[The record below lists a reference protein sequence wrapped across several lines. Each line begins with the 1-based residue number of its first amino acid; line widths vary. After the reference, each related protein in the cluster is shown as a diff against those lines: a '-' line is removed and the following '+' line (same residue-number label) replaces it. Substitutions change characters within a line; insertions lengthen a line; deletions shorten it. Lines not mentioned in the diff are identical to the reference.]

1 MISVILYGR
10 NDSHGYNLHKRA
22 AISLNCIAEVLRDPC
37 DEILFVDYNT
47 PNDLPTFIE
56 AIYDTLTPRVKSL
69 LRVFRV
75 RPELHARMVERTHL
89 FALEPHSRN
98 IGIRRSNPQNRW
110 VLFTNTDMVFVP
122 RGDSSSLG
130 DVVRELAGG
139 QYILPRF
146 ELPEPLWEAFARSD
160 PQAIMRACEDL
171 GRKLH
176 LNEIAIAHPYM
187 RFDSPGDFQLV
198 PRHALFE
205 INGFDERMIHGW
217 HADSNMCKR
226 FYLFYGRRTESLAQ
240 RLKGYHCD
248 HTRVAT
254 LAHRIDLKLENDLQE
269 FVYGVEDPVAHRQ
282 AGVWGVPDEPIEEVD
297 FAQGP
302 QARFTQAVERTLG
315 APQEI
320 EYHSDANDLRNFV
333 FYQPEH
339 ALPYLAGNLTV
350 YPPGARFVYLGNNPR
365 MLQLTARCV
374 HELGFEQPLH
384 YAGELLSSGVA
395 SQPATAVRTAD
406 VPKDKSLYD
415 YLLENYDLLIFDF
428 GLDRTGLNL
437 GRVNRVTDW
446 PKHLRFSLGAVARC
460 LENCA
465 EAAQT
470 LPPERKHTPEFLV
483 LNANHHVFQQF
494 VGQFLLAADTPYN
507 THVRKGR
514 PRTGEERLYRSH
526 AWKCTEECLTSFFG
540 YDNTGCSPVAAAPG
554 HSIDLTSSSQSGR
567 YKDGNWG
574 ATDFTG
580 TWTDGACASLVFAPP
595 TPPDDLLAYV
605 RVVEAFPGLNGD
617 PIRFQVLF
625 EGKRLGR
632 WAIHTRYGRS
642 TFRILIPRDL
652 MTGKSAC
659 RLEFHIENPQSAQLQ
674 ATLKGEQVIGEDPR
688 DLGIKVQRI
697 TFAGTDRLKY
707 TLRQAIDF
715 RERGSGVY
723 HIDECWTQPD
733 NLGTWTLGA
742 DANLVLY
749 LQEPVDVPV
758 MAAFTITDV
767 AVNDEFPYVSVS
779 VAFNGSSVA
788 TWRLGP
794 TRSHDERK
802 VLIPLDILRA
812 ANPLT
817 ISFHVDSPRSPAQLK
832 WSDSDTRQLGFRLT
846 TFCMEPVRAPKYKLG
861 DVLDFTSA
869 GNAAGFLGGDWTA
882 PDRYGR
888 WTLGPKATMTVG
900 LDNPPETA
908 MPAAFVISDCM
919 VSETVPDLPV
929 RVTANGQLVGE
940 WVLGPDRVP
949 HLRSIQL
956 PASVVAAS
964 RELTLE
970 FEVATPRSPASL
982 GWSATDSRPLGFRIA
997 RALFGGGELS
1007 IPAFPGSTGNGSEWV
1022 MRLRKSVA
1030 WARRGFRA
1038 AVRGTA

>member
-22 AISLNCIAEVLRDPC
+22 AISLNCIAEVLSDPC
-37 DEILFVDYNT
+37 DEILFIDYNT

-56 AIYDTLTPRVKSL
+56 AIYDTLTPRAKSL
-69 LRVFRV
+69 LRVFRI

-130 DVVRELAGG
+130 DVVRDLADG

-198 PRHALFE
+198 PRHALFD

-226 FYLFYGRRTESLAQ
+226 FYLLYGRRTESLAQ

-269 FVYGVEDPVAHRQ
+269 FVYGVEDPVAHHQ

-297 FAQGP
+297 FAHGP
-302 QARFTQAVERTLG
+302 QARFTQAVERVLG

-320 EYHSDANDLRNFV
+320 DYHSDANDLRNFV
-333 FYQPEH
+333 FYQSEH

-350 YPPGARFVYLGNNPR
+350 YPPGARFVYAGNNPR
-365 MLQLTARCV
+365 MLELTARCIT
-374 HELGFEQPLH
+374 ELGFQQPLH
-384 YAGELLSSGVA
+384 YVRELLSS
-395 SQPATAVRTAD
+395 RTTPQSAKPVCAAD
-406 VPKDKSLYD
+406 VTGGKSLHD
-415 YLLENYDLLIFDF
+415 YLLANYDLLIFDF
-428 GLDRTGLNL
+428 GLDRAGLDL
-437 GRVNRVTDW
+437 GRINRVTDW
-446 PKHLRFSLGAVARC
+446 PRHLRFSLGAVARC

-465 EAAQT
+465 EAAQISQE
-470 LPPERKHTPEFLV
+470 PKHTPEFLV
-483 LNANHHVFQQF
+483 LNANHFVFRQF
-494 VGQFLLAADTPYN
+494 VGQFLLAPDTPYN

-514 PRTGEERLYRSH
+514 PRIGQERLYRSH
-526 AWKCTEECLTSFFG
+526 AWKYTEEYLISFFG
-540 YDNTGCSPVAAAPG
+540 YDAADCSVVAVAPG
-554 HSIDLTSSSQSGR
+554 HSIDLTSSGQSSR
-567 YKDGNWG
+567 YKDGSWG

-580 TWTDGACASLVFAPP
+580 TWTDGTCASIVFAPP
-595 TPPDDLLAYV
+595 PGVEDDLLAYV
-605 RVVEAFPGLNGD
+605 RVVEAFLGLNDD
-617 PIRFQVLF
+617 PICIQVVF
-625 EGKRLGR
+625 EGKQLGR
-632 WAIHTRYGRS
+632 WIVHTRYGVS
-642 TFRILIPRDL
+642 TSRLLIPRAL
-652 MTGKSAC
+652 MTAKSTC
-659 RLEFHIENPQSAQLQ
+659 RLEFRVENPQSTQLH

-688 DLGIKVQRI
+688 ELGIKVQRI
-697 TFAGTDRLKY
+697 TFASTDQLKY

-715 RERGSGVY
+715 REKGSGMY
-723 HIDECWTQPD
+723 HIDERWTQPD

-742 DANLVLY
+742 DANLVLF
-749 LQEPVDVPV
+749 LQEPVDTPV

-767 AVNDEFPYVSVS
+767 AVNDEFPYVNVS
-779 VAFNGSSVA
+779 VAFNGRNVA

-794 TRSHDERK
+794 KRLHEERR
-802 VLIPLDILRA
+802 VLVPLEILRA
-812 ANPLT
+812 ENPLT
-817 ISFHVDSPRSPAQLK
+817 ISFHVDSPRSPVQLK

-846 TFCMEPVRAPKYKLG
+846 TLRMDPVRAPKYKLG

-869 GNAAGFLGGDWTA
+869 GNAAEFLSGDWTE

-888 WTLGPKATMTVG
+888 WTLGERATLTVC

-908 MPAAFVISDCM
+908 TPASFIISDCM
-919 VSETVPDLPV
+919 VSDTAPELPV
-929 RVTANGQLVGE
+929 RVTANGRFVDE
-940 WVLGPDRVP
+940 WVLGPSRAP
-949 HLRSIQL
+949 HRRSIEL
-956 PASVVAAS
+956 PAAVFAANK
-964 RELTLE
+964 ELTLA
-970 FEVATPRSPASL
+970 FEVAPRSPASL
-982 GWSATDSRPLGFRIA
+982 GWSATDSRPLGLRIT

-1007 IPAFPGSTGNGSEWV
+1007 IPVFEGSRRHGSES
-1022 MRLRKSVA
+1022 MTRLRHFVTA
-1030 WARRGFRA
+1030 ALRGFRS